1 MQVASYRNQLTS
13 PEQMIAKQQAK
24 RESFDPTQSAIQG
37 VKIGV
42 GIGAAAGIITALN
55 GGGEDIQQQVLTGL
69 QNFATIGGL
78 TAALLGYNNYSGN
91 RVYVMDMDE
100 ARNRLTVDFVASLKI
115 SQDIGFAAYVENLG
129 FKNGKFEGEFV
140 KSIFSTCLDMKR
152 MLI

>member
-13 PEQMIAKQQAK
+13 PEQMIAKQQTK

-37 VKIGV
+37 VKIGL

-55 GGGEDIQQQVLTGL
+55 AGVDIQQQVLTGL

-129 FKNGKFEGEFV
+129 FKNGKFEGELEKYISCV
-140 KSIFSTCLDMKR
+140 LDTI
-152 MLI
+152 LC

>member
-1 MQVASYRNQLTS
+1 MQLASYRNQLTS

-24 RESFDPTQSAIQG
+24 RDSFDPTQSAIQG
-37 VKIGV
+37 VKIGL

-55 GGGEDIQQQVLTGL
+55 AGQDIQQQVLTGVK
-69 QNFATIGGL
+69 NFATIGGL

-140 KSIFSTCLDMKR
+140 SRVYFFI
-152 MLI
+152 